1 MRKQNVRMALVGNP
15 KTPTKVAMGILM
27 SLVKDLQA
35 LAKNRSVSGT
45 ISKAALKRFK
55 TEFSV
60 EMTLYLVSLILT

>member
-27 SLVKDLQA
+27 SLGKKDLQA

-55 TEFSV
+55 TEFQR
-60 EMTLYLVSLILT
+60 